1 MTGGGLGG
9 DFNGRGPQCVYVIK
23 AKITV
28 SWLQVDWNNNK
39 GNDNDNGSSQGV
51 AGLAVCVCRG
61 QAQHAEV
68 EPSQDPRL

>member
-1 MTGGGLGG
+1 MGDGRGVGGG

-39 GNDNDNGSSQGV
+39 GNDNYRQQQL
-51 AGLAVCVCRG
+51 GLLRAKHG
-61 QAQHAEV
+61 
-68 EPSQDPRL
+68 